1 MIEEINKTG
10 FPHNLE
16 RSEVTAI
23 VAHGV
28 FFAFLGLV
36 FLGMPAAW
44 PPGWRIGILV
54 IMYPLVIFSLGL
66 WLKDRE
72 WLKILGFCMILSI
85 FQVFPDWFLAAQLDV
100 LVFPEDGFFRIGAV
114 SGYMAG
120 LWTIPMFQI
129 IFLGQRIKA
138 RFSDTAALS
147 VVAIATFL
155 LFVLSEETFWMIPSW
170 HAKNVTMIH
179 YSALYLIIP
188 EVLFGLSGYLAYE
201 KTKDKGL
208 WMRITAAFF
217 VMTFYIGNL
226 SFFYFLMERLIKA

>member
-1 MIEEINKTG
+1 MREKKNETG
-10 FPHNLE
+10 IPQSLE

-28 FFAFLGLV
+28 FFVLLGLV
-36 FLGMPAAW
+36 FLGMPSAW
-44 PPGWRIGILV
+44 PPGWRMFVLV
-54 IMYPLVIFSLGL
+54 IIYPLAMFSLGL

-72 WLKILGFCMILSI
+72 WLKILGFCMVLSI
-85 FQVFPDWFLAAQLDV
+85 FQIFPDWFLATQLDI

-129 IFLGQRIKA
+129 IFFGQRIKA
-138 RFSDTAALS
+138 RFSYNTALIA
-147 VVAIATFL
+147 VAVTTFL
-155 LFVLSEETFWMIPSW
+155 LFALSEETFWLIPSW

-179 YSALYLIIP
+179 YSALYLLIP
-188 EVLFGLSGYLAYE
+188 EVIFGLSGYFAYE

-208 WMRITAAFF
+208 WMRILAAFF

-226 SFFYFLMERLIKA
+226 SFFYFVIERLIK